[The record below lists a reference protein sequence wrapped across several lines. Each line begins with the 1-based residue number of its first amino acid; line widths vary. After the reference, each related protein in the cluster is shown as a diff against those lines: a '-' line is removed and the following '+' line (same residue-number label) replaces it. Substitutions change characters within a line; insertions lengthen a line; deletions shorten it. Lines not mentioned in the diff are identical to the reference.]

1 MSAAQWAEMGVA
13 TGETLL
19 MVLIAS
25 FFGYVIG
32 LPLGVILNIS
42 SKGGLR
48 PNKYIN
54 IPLGFLVNVTRSIP
68 FLILAILCLPLSLL
82 LLRTSLGWEAMSFC
96 LSIASFPFIARLVEQ
111 SVQEVPLGEIEASK
125 SLGLSTMQI
134 IWHVI
139 LKESFPSLLRS
150 GAIAVTT
157 ILSYSAM
164 SGIMAGGGLGQI
176 AINYGYYRTNYPIM
190 IIAIVIIVVLTQAIQ
205 EFALWLARFL
215 DKRAKS

>member
-42 SKGGLR
+42 SKGGLK

-190 IIAIVIIVVLTQAIQ
+190 IIAIVIIVALTQAIQ

>member
-111 SVQEVPLGEIEASK
+111 SVQEVQLGEIEASK

-190 IIAIVIIVVLTQAIQ
+190 VIAIVIIVALTQAIQ

>member
-1 MSAAQWAEMGVA
+1 MNGAEWTEMGIA

-25 FFGYVIG
+25 FFGYLIG
-32 LPLGVILNIS
+32 LPLGIILNIS
-42 SKGGLR
+42 SKGGLK

-54 IPLGFLVNVTRSIP
+54 LTLGFLVNVTRSIP
-68 FLILAILCLPLSLL
+68 FLILAIICLPLALIIL
-82 LLRTSLGWEAMSFC
+82 QTSLGWEPMAFC

-111 SVQEVPLGEIEASK
+111 SVQEVPSGEIEASK

-134 IWHVI
+134 IWYVI

-150 GAIAVTT
+150 GAIAITT

-164 SGIMAGGGLGQI
+164 SGIVAGGGLGQI
-176 AINYGYYRTNYPIM
+176 AINYGYYNTNYSLMSVAIL
-190 IIAIVIIVVLTQAIQ
+190 IIIILTQGIQ
-205 EFALWLARFL
+205 EFALWLARTL

>member
-190 IIAIVIIVVLTQAIQ
+190 IIAIVIIVALTQAIQ